1 MSSQL
6 SIQNINDSWEDE
18 LDTRD
23 VPVKYNNV
31 EMKYDSPDDV
41 KEVKPIIV
49 ELGKLTINSSRVSNP
64 IVKEIPEID
73 KRTEAFLTISKKEE
87 IAKILKFTKA
97 CNNVKRDENGN
108 FKKCYKIGCTYAHSL
123 DQWNPPK
130 CQFGVNCRFINNQK
144 CKFFHD
150 NETLSDWQSRNK
162 ENIPDLPT
170 LCEKSSVSF
179 NKETKPDIKG
189 SSLQVLI
196 VPTLEMAQKA
206 MEMAFEK
213 GIFNLQINVCK

>member
-18 LDTRD
+18 LD

-31 EMKYDSPDDV
+31 EMKYDNPLDDV

-49 ELGKLTINSSRVSNP
+49 ELGKLRINSSRVSNP
-64 IVKEIPEID
+64 VVKEMKTEIPEID

-108 FKKCYKIGCTYAHSL
+108 FKKCHKIGCTYAHSL
-123 DQWNPPK
+123 DQWNPPR
-130 CQFGVNCRFINNQK
+130 CQFGVNCRFIMNQK

-150 NETLSDWQSRNK
+150 NETLSDWQSRTK

-170 LCEKSSVSF
+170 LSEKSSVS
-179 NKETKPDIKG
+179 ETKPDIKG

-213 GIFNLQINVCK
+213 GIFNLQINVSK